1 MTSKADMEIKIS
13 FIGQSSVGKT
23 SLINQ
28 YIKHT
33 FTDIY
38 LSTIGADQVIK
49 EIKLENGKTI
59 KLNIW
64 DTAGQER
71 FRSVNAIFLKGTN
84 IVIMVY
90 DITKRESFEEMKNF
104 WYKCVQDNIGDNALI
119 GIAGNKSDLYENEQ
133 VSKEEGQKYADEI
146 NAIFKETTALSLESI
161 DSLMTELTTKYYDMF
176 GKKIS
181 DDNDSKVKV
190 NLTNCNKKKNCC
202 VKN

>member
-1 MTSKADMEIKIS
+1 MVLKNSNKKKLKKKNKKKNMTSKADMEIKIS

-49 EIKLENGKTI
+49 EITLENGKTI

-71 FRSVNAIFLKGTN
+71 FRSVNAIFLKGT
-84 IVIMVY
+84 
-90 DITKRESFEEMKNF
+90 KRRIK
-104 WYKCVQDNIGDNALI
+104 
-119 GIAGNKSDLYENEQ
+119 
-133 VSKEEGQKYADEI
+133 
-146 NAIFKETTALSLESI
+146 
-161 DSLMTELTTKYYDMF
+161 
-176 GKKIS
+176 
-181 DDNDSKVKV
+181 
-190 NLTNCNKKKNCC
+190 
-202 VKN
+202 